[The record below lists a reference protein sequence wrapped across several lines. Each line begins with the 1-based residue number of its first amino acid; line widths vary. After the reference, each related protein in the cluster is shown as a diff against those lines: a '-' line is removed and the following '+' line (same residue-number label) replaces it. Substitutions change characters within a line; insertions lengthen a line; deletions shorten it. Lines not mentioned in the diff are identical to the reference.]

1 MAGMRNRNLFF
12 FSVVVLSL
20 LAGCQRA
27 TTPTSN
33 VPTAPPTVT
42 PMPLTP
48 APTSATATCRAVPSV
63 FASLPALDVPP
74 VTDADWVRGPAD
86 APVTLIEYSDFQ

>member
-1 MAGMRNRNLFF
+1 MRKTLVPFLLA
-12 FSVVVLSL
+12 VGLSL
-20 LAGCQRA
+20 LAGCQRGA
-27 TTPTSN
+27 TPTSN

-42 PMPLTP
+42 PIPPTP
-48 APTSATATCRAVPSV
+48 TPTSATATCRAVPSI
-63 FASLPALDVPP
+63 FASLPSPNVPP